1 MKMSVK
7 LDATNAGEFVRN
19 DVPATV
25 ELVVDESDHAFV
37 YLEIDDS
44 GAVKIATTDLVN
56 AIRRLVPASAPSLAS
71 LFEGAFGIFPQG
83 PLKR

>member
-7 LDATNAGEFVRN
+7 LDGLNVSPEGEVHESSAA
-19 DVPATV
+19 VI
-25 ELVVDESDHAFV
+25 EMVVDESDHAFV

-44 GAVKIATTDLVN
+44 GAVKVATADLVN
-56 AIRRLVPASAPSLAS
+56 AIRRLVPSSAPSLVS
-71 LFEGAFGIFPQG
+71 IFESAFGQG